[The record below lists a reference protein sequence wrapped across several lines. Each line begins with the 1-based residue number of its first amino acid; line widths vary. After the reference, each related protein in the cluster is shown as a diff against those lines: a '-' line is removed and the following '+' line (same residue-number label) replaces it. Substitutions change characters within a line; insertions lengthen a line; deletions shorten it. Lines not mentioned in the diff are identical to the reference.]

1 MKEYPFLRNFGS
13 LIQSLLDT
21 CDDIDTFAAT
31 ELKKTEDVRQEFRYD
46 GEETLKKMIEKVETY
61 ISNGFKVY
69 EKLVG
74 NMNES
79 LIDIFDTL
87 VDEGNFEII
96 YRDD

>member
-61 ISNGFKVY
+61 ISNV
-69 EKLVG
+69 
-74 NMNES
+74 S
-79 LIDIFDTL
+79 IFATTL
-87 VDEGNFEII
+87 SSTIFPSS
-96 YRDD
+96 